1 MSSAARRAAEPHQR
15 AKQSDELQE
24 ATEKCNDAL
33 VNVLKQACSRNRALE
48 RKALWGQKEKEDHG
62 SRSSLTLKSNR
73 GVTKTVHLVPKGAE
87 VTKTSVNK
95 FEEERQKMAEAKEDA
110 LLSRFCDG
118 KDNAWRP
125 DSFFVEACGDG
136 SGEAKSKKNKKADG
150 KTKKEKKGK
159 DKKSKKSKKDKK
171 GKKDKKAT
179 SKKNKNK
186 KKDRKEKQAGRKGG
200 AKRSRGSSD
209 EDASSEAGPVEVGSD
224 DRPQDGAPGRS
235 RSSSSSSAAGS
246 CSADFGGAPSS
257 PG

>member
-1 MSSAARRAAEPHQR
+1 
-15 AKQSDELQE
+15 
-24 ATEKCNDAL
+24 
-33 VNVLKQACSRNRALE
+33 
-48 RKALWGQKEKEDHG
+48 
-62 SRSSLTLKSNR
+62 
-73 GVTKTVHLVPKGAE
+73 
-87 VTKTSVNK
+87 
-95 FEEERQKMAEAKEDA
+95 MAEAKEDA

-136 SGEAKSKKNKKADG
+136 SGEAPPWPIRPTELFTNPHICMRIMANTMEAKSKKNKKADG